1 MSDYNITRD
10 AANVI
15 TTRYEKMLRNLSEDY
30 QDEMVVVSL
39 MNHYSLC
46 SEPDTDE
53 GVLNGE
59 VDDTI
64 LSAIERVLEDY
75 MNTSDYT
82 AWMLTRKGIPYE

>member
-1 MSDYNITRD
+1 MSDYNTTRD

-46 SEPDTDE
+46 YETDTD
-53 GVLNGE
+53 GVADA
-59 VDDTI
+59 DDTI

-75 MNTSDYT
+75 MNTSDYN
-82 AWMLTRKGIPYE
+82 AWMLTRKGIPHE

>member
-1 MSDYNITRD
+1 MSDYNTTRD

-53 GVLNGE
+53 GVLKGE

-75 MNTSDYT
+75 MSTSDYT
-82 AWMLTRKGIPYE
+82 AWMLTRKGIPHE

>member
-1 MSDYNITRD
+1 MSDYNTTRD

-39 MNHYSLC
+39 MNHYRLC
-46 SEPDTDE
+46 SEPNTDE
-53 GVLNGE
+53 GGWEIE
-59 VDDTI
+59 VEDTI

-82 AWMLTRKGIPYE
+82 AWMLTRRGIPHE

>member
-1 MSDYNITRD
+1 MSDYNTTRD

-46 SEPDTDE
+46 SEPNTDE
-53 GVLNGE
+53 GGQE
-59 VDDTI
+59 IDVDDTI

-75 MNTSDYT
+75 MSPSDYN
-82 AWMLTRKGIPYE
+82 AWMLTRKGIPHE

>member
-1 MSDYNITRD
+1 MSDYNTTRD

>member
-1 MSDYNITRD
+1 MSDYNTTRD

-46 SEPDTDE
+46 SEPDTNE
-53 GVLNGE
+53 GGWGIE

-82 AWMLTRKGIPYE
+82 AWMLTRRGVPHE

>member
-1 MSDYNITRD
+1 MSDYNTTRD

-15 TTRYEKMLRNLSEDY
+15 TTHYEKMLRNLSEDY

-46 SEPDTDE
+46 SEPDKDE
-53 GVLNGE
+53 GGWEIE

-75 MNTSDYT
+75 MNTSDYN
-82 AWMLTRKGIPYE
+82 AWMLTRRGIPHE

>member
-1 MSDYNITRD
+1 MSDYNTTRD
-10 AANVI
+10 AANIIV
-15 TTRYEKMLRNLSEDY
+15 TRYEKMLRNLSEDY

-46 SEPDTDE
+46 YEPNTDE
-53 GVLNGE
+53 GGWEIE

-75 MNTSDYT
+75 MSPSDYN
-82 AWMLTRKGIPYE
+82 AWMLTRRGIPHE

>member
-1 MSDYNITRD
+1 MSDYNTTRD

-15 TTRYEKMLRNLSEDY
+15 TTHYEKMLRNLSEDY

-46 SEPDTDE
+46 SEPNTDE
-53 GVLNGE
+53 GGD

-64 LSAIERVLEDY
+64 LPAIERVLEDY
-75 MNTSDYT
+75 MNTSDYN
-82 AWMLTRKGIPYE
+82 AWMLTRKGIPHE